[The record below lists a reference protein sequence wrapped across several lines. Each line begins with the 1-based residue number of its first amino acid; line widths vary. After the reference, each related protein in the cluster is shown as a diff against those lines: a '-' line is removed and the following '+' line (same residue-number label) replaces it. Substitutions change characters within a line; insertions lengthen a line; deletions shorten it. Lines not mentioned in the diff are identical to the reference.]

1 MKIKTCKSKDYESV
15 FEINRKFNSLDE
27 FFECL
32 GFERKVIKPI
42 RSNTNFEVQPR
53 TEVNLCPWNTMPI
66 KIDLSDLN
74 EYYNKTKR

>member
-15 FEINRKFNSLDE
+15 FEINRKFNSWDE

-32 GFERKVIKPI
+32 EFERKVIKPI
-42 RSNTNFEVQPR
+42 RSNTNFEVQLR